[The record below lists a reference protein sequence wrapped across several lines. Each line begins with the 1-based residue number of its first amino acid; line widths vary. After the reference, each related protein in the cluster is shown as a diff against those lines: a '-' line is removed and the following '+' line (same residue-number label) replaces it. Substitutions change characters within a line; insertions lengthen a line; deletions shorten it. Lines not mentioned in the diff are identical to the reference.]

1 MWDNHRGR
9 NHQVNT
15 IEASIG
21 EKLDKMQN
29 EMQGE
34 LKDLRTE
41 MVSNLETMKTLL
53 AGTSYNTMKALD
65 GAPMKA

>member
-21 EKLDKMQN
+21 EKLDKMQ
-29 EMQGE
+29 GE

-41 MVSNLETMKTLL
+41 MASNHETMKTLV
-53 AGTSYNTMKALD
+53 AGTSYITMKALD
-65 GAPMKA
+65 GDSAPMNA